1 MLWSIAST
9 GDCDLSSRRIK
20 VWKRYF
26 ALIWNLLLQVE
37 NRQLQQS
44 YATSHHVLTFQNATL
59 MRKRKLGWCCIED
72 NATNVGMSSS
82 ALELRHQF
90 MPTIRAISCNTSHV
104 VPFKKNITII
114 CAFCLKECGIMSLL
128 FEFWVLNFNGPEIC
142 TRRIQILRFG
152 WYFSAFEE

>member
-1 MLWSIAST
+1 MLWFIACT
-9 GDCDLSSRRIK
+9 GDLDLSCRRIR
-20 VWKRYF
+20 VWKRDF
-26 ALIWNLLLQVE
+26 ALIRDPLLQVE

-44 YATSHHVLTFQNATL
+44 YATSRHVLSFQNATL

-104 VPFKKNITII
+104 VPFKQNITII
-114 CAFCLKECGIMSLL
+114 CAFCLKESDITTLL

-152 WYFSAFEE
+152 WYFSTFEE